1 MKSVAAALPRK
12 KKTENLFSGGKSG
25 AISVSDDRSP
35 RLFSVG
41 RRTRAILWRAY
52 DIESLRRGVSVS
64 F

>member
-35 RLFSVG
+35 RLFSIG
-41 RRTRAILWRAY
+41 KTNERYCGERTI
-52 DIESLRRGVSVS
+52 SSC
-64 F
+64 